1 MASDFLDHQPQTAP
15 HLPVPQTTH
24 TGAISGHL
32 PDFPLPQPEV
42 FGSTAWF
49 LRTGVFSPNDPQSG
63 EFPLLPYEYEAHR
76 GMGPGQVVPEPR
88 PPDCQT
94 SGFSI
99 RTPFSYKSN
108 NRASTE
114 IQAGIHSI

>member
-1 MASDFLDHQPQTAP
+1 MASDFLDHQPQMAP
-15 HLPVPQTTH
+15 HLPVSQTTH

-63 EFPLLPYEYEAHR
+63 ELPLLPYEYESHR
-76 GMGPGQVVPEPR
+76 GMGPGPR
-88 PPDCQT
+88 TQA
-94 SGFSI
+94 S
-99 RTPFSYKSN
+99 RLSN
-108 NRASTE
+108 QWILNKGHLFLQIKQQSKY
-114 IQAGIHSI
+114 